1 MRRENLRTLI
11 RQGRLAILNDATDT
25 QVAQVEL
32 FADEVVEGVERI
44 QNYGFTSMPTEGGV
58 YLMNIGGKGN
68 QPVIIAVNDD
78 KTRLRVMPGEV
89 AIYHSEGHHVI
100 LKANGVIEADCTTLI
115 ANAEESVTVTTQTA
129 EINATTSAT
138 IQSEVVTV
146 DAPLTSM
153 TGNLMVAGGIGTGGQ
168 QPEAGKVKIKGDFE
182 LDGSM
187 DATGKVKSENVSLS
201 DHDHD
206 TSDGKTEK
214 PNKGE
219 S

>member
-44 QNYGFTSMPTEGGV
+44 QNYGLTSMPVEGGV

-78 KTRLRVMPGEV
+78 KYRLRIGAGEV
-89 AIYHSEGHHVI
+89 ALYHYEGHHII
-100 LKANGVIEADCTTLI
+100 LKANGVIEANCTTLI

-129 EINATTSAT
+129 EINAAESAT
-138 IQSEVVTV
+138 IETAAAKI
-146 DAPLTSM
+146 DAPETEI
-153 TGNLMVAGGIGTGGQ
+153 TGNAAILGNLTIGGGIGMGGAEPVVGKAIIQ
-168 QPEAGKVKIKGDFE
+168 GTLEASEDVVGGGVSVKGHNH
-182 LDGSM
+182 GGVQVGGGN
-187 DATGKVKSENVSLS
+187 TGK
-201 DHDHD
+201 
-206 TSDGKTEK
+206 
-214 PNKGE
+214 PN
-219 S
+219 